1 VFSWF
6 FSVKQLILIESEA
19 LVMSVARGLGTGAWR
34 LGHSLTVVKK
44 LEVWVGITSRLS
56 CLWSRGLI
64 RSVPVGI
71 PMANILSSHC
81 LGRLHFLGGCKIL
94 EGPLTVAF
102 GFGQVIEMLAL
113 LRAIL
118 RITAVCEVK
127 VRELLGVGLDI
138 TLVLGL
144 LKHFRL
150 LDVLLTIE
158 NARRLEVLALTA
170 LRG

>member
-1 VFSWF
+1 
-6 FSVKQLILIESEA
+6 
-19 LVMSVARGLGTGAWR
+19 
-34 LGHSLTVVKK
+34 
-44 LEVWVGITSRLS
+44 
-56 CLWSRGLI
+56 
-64 RSVPVGI
+64 
-71 PMANILSSHC
+71 
-81 LGRLHFLGGCKIL
+81 
-94 EGPLTVAF
+94 
-102 GFGQVIEMLAL
+102 MLAL